1 MYVSYVF
8 VIVIIVLFNTL
19 FFFMWILALLFQR
32 EAQNSRYIFFLFTN
46 LINFSSFG
54 FDLIWNYIY
63 TTAV

>member
-32 EAQNSRYIFFLFTN
+32 EAQNSRYIFLFTK